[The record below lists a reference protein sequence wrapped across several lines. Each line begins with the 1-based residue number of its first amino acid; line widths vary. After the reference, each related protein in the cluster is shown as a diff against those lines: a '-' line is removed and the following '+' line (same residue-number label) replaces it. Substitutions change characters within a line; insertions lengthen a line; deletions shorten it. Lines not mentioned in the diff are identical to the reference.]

1 MYVNFLKG
9 GNKMTTLEQEFSD
22 QVFIHKSSI
31 VLGSLLKYYTDVANS
46 GITIPEFMDET
57 PEEKAQEH
65 YYKLLANRNKFN
77 ETYEQCWNRYKEI
90 LP

>member
-1 MYVNFLKG
+1 
-9 GNKMTTLEQEFSD
+9 MTTLEQEFSD

-46 GITIPEFMDET
+46 GVTIPEFMGESIED
-57 PEEKAQEH
+57 KAQKH
-65 YYKLLANRNKFN
+65 YFKLLADRNKFN
-77 ETYEQCWNRYKEI
+77 EMYEACWERYKEI

>member
-1 MYVNFLKG
+1 MPK
-9 GNKMTTLEQEFSD
+9 TLEQEFEE

-31 VLGSLLKYYTDVANS
+31 VLGCLLKFYKDMQETGVN
-46 GITIPEFMDET
+46 IPEFLDKS

-65 YYKLLANRNKFN
+65 YYKLLANNNKFN
-77 ETYEQCWNRYKEI
+77 EAYNDCWEKYGAL